1 MAKGLKGFQ
10 PGNKIGEKN
19 KFSST
24 KQPQKRG
31 RKPSLYRKIK
41 ELTKKQV
48 NVELSKEDFLN
59 VLRWVLEQNEETL
72 KPLFVGSD
80 GKPNKDTPLW
90 LLSIISA
97 IRNDIR
103 YGKTATI
110 EMIFDR
116 VFGKA
121 PQVVESDVHLKANGV
136 DLSSL
141 TTEEL
146 LQFNTLLSK
155 IKSSQDQD
163 FLSQNVQK

>member
-1 MAKGLKGFQ
+1 MAKGVKGFQ
-10 PGNKIGEKN
+10 PGNKIGEN
-19 KFSST
+19 SKFTST
-24 KQPQKRG
+24 RQPKKRG

-41 ELTKKQV
+41 ELTKKHV
-48 NVELSKEDFLN
+48 DVELSKEDFYN

-80 GKPNKDTPLW
+80 GKPNNETPLW
-90 LLSIISA
+90 LLSVISA

-116 VFGKA
+116 IFGKA
-121 PQVVESDVHLKANGV
+121 TQVVESDVQLTSNRV

-146 LQFNTLLSK
+146 LQLNTLLGKMKCGSE
-155 IKSSQDQD
+155 QD
-163 FLSQNVQK
+163 FLSKNV